1 MAIFLRCRKPE
12 EHYMKLVLHTS
23 MLLALTLLVCT
34 CRKREPP
41 SAIVQKVEAAGA
53 GDLSSASSDSIEQWF
68 LKHQDVAWET
78 KKACIPI
85 RDRATAEW
93 NETTEARVCEAA
105 IAANVFNNQ
114 PQKSDQY
121 SPPVP

>member
-1 MAIFLRCRKPE
+1 
-12 EHYMKLVLHTS
+12 MKLVVLTS
-23 MLLALTLLVCT
+23 LIFSIALLMCSCKKT
-34 CRKREPP
+34 EPP

-53 GDLSSASSDSIEQWF
+53 GDLSSASADSIEQWF

-78 KKACIPI
+78 KKACMPI
-85 RDRATAEW
+85 RATAPAAW
-93 NETTEARVCEAA
+93 KETTEGRVCEAA
-105 IAANVFNNQ
+105 ISANVFNTQ